1 MTKEGVVA
9 DQLKGFFAYASQ
21 PKEIGIT
28 IDSAIR
34 DLQRYSGQVQVS
46 AWPELDIPGRFIAAT
61 VLSGIDAGDFLVADI
76 TVLNFNVVYE
86 IGYAIGKGK
95 RVLIVRNEPYSAGS
109 ISKINELGI
118 FDTLGYKSYEN
129 SKGLQGYL
137 SAIRDISPVP
147 FSASLNKK
155 APVYLTQDKWKT
167 DGATKILSR
176 VRKARLAFRSFDPT
190 EQPRLS
196 ALDAIQQVSQSYG
209 VLVHLIS
216 NGVADHE
223 LSNFRGAFIAGLAQG
238 MGKVLSILQ
247 SGADPVPLDY
257 RDLVHSY
264 AHPDQ
269 IDDFISEFAG
279 MVYEEVQRSP
289 EKVSKKE
296 YTTLEKFDLGASSAE
311 NELRDLHNYYLPIDG
326 YRRAQRGEVRLVVG
340 RKGSG
345 KTALF
350 MQVRDRMRSG
360 RDNVVLDLKPD
371 GYRLIKFKDRVLKLL
386 ERGSFEHTITAFWDS
401 LLWLETCHKV
411 VEKDRD
417 SYLYKG
423 TEVIDNYRLL
433 ANEYQKFGYEAQG
446 DFAERMA
453 RLLGRIEND
462 YGQRFGGADSQML
475 STPQITELIY
485 NSDIRNL
492 QDKLLAYL
500 SCKKAVWI
508 LFDNI
513 DKGWS
518 SRGISE
524 DDLIIVKALVEAT
537 RKLERKIQRGG
548 VEAHTLMFI
557 RNDVFEILIDEMAD
571 RGKEPKALLDWTDSE
586 LLRQLIL
593 RRASYHS
600 EREID
605 SFEQLWSR
613 VCVSH
618 IRGEETSQYLIDR
631 SMMRPRYLIDLIN
644 HCRGMAITLGH
655 ERIDADDIDKGMNI
669 FSSDLIADLSHEIR
683 DVYPQGEDVL
693 YAFIGLDHE
702 LSDDELRL
710 ALIEAKV
717 PDSDSDHLIKILL
730 WYGFLGCLDD
740 SGEPKFIHDVAYN
753 PKLLDAYRKKRA
765 SNVKNFAISP
775 AFWPALGIK

>member
-1 MTKEGVVA
+1 MA
-9 DQLKGFFAYASQ
+9 DQLKGFFAYASLPQ
-21 PKEIGIT
+21 QVRTT
-28 IDSAIR
+28 IETSVS
-34 DLQRYSGQVQVS
+34 DLQRYSGQVDVTT
-46 AWPELDIPGRFIAAT
+46 WPELDIPGRFIAAT
-61 VLSGIDAGDFLVADI
+61 VLAGIDEGDFLVADI

-86 IGYAIGKGK
+86 VGYAIGKGK
-95 RVLIVRNEPYSAGS
+95 RVLIVRNEPYAADSK
-109 ISKINELGI
+109 SKIAELGI

-129 SKGLQGYL
+129 SKGLQQYL
-137 SAIRDISPVP
+137 SAIKESHPVP
-147 FSASLNKK
+147 IVAPLNKK
-155 APVYLTQDKWKT
+155 SPVYLTQDKWKT

-176 VRKARLAFRSFDPT
+176 VRKARLGFRSFDPS

-216 NGVADHE
+216 HGVADHE
-223 LSNFRGAFIAGLAQG
+223 ISNLRGAFIAGLAQG
-238 MGKVLSILQ
+238 MGKVVSILQ
-247 SGADPVPLDY
+247 SGVDPIPLDY
-257 RDLVHSY
+257 RDLVQSY

-269 IDDFISEFAG
+269 IDDFISDFAG
-279 MVYEEVQRSP
+279 RVYEEVQRAP
-289 EKVSKKE
+289 EANVRRDS
-296 YTTLEKFDLGASSAE
+296 TTLEKFDLGASSAE
-311 NELRDLHNYYLPIDG
+311 NELRDLHNYYLPTDG

-350 MQVRDRMRSG
+350 MQVRDRMRSE

-386 ERGSFEHTITAFWDS
+386 EKGSFEHTITAFWDS

-411 VEKDRD
+411 VERDRD
-417 SYLYKG
+417 SYLFRDG
-423 TEVIDNYRLL
+423 EAVASYRAL

-462 YGQRFGGADSQML
+462 YAQRFGDADARML
-475 STPQITELIY
+475 SNPQITELIY
-485 NSDIRNL
+485 NSDIRTL
-492 QDKLLAYL
+492 QDRLLNYL
-500 SCKKAVWI
+500 SSKKVVWI

-518 SRGISE
+518 SRGIND
-524 DDLIIVKALVEAT
+524 DDLIIVKSLVEAT
-537 RKLERKIQRGG
+537 RKLERRIQRGG
-548 VEAHTLMFI
+548 VDAHTLMFI

-593 RRASYHS
+593 RRAMYHS
-600 EREID
+600 EENVD
-605 SFEQLWSR
+605 SFESLWAQ

-631 SMMRPRYLIDLIN
+631 SLMRPRYLIDLIN

-655 ERIDADDIDKGMNI
+655 ERIDADDIDKGMAI

-683 DVYPQGEDVL
+683 DVYPQGEDLL
-693 YAFIGLDHE
+693 YAFIGLEFE

-710 ALIEAKV
+710 ALMDARL
-717 PDSDSDHLIKILL
+717 PDSDAEHLIKLLL

-740 SGEPKFIHDVAYN
+740 HGEPKFIHDVAYN
-753 PKLLDAYRKKRA
+753 PKLLDAYRRKKPGQA
-765 SNVKNFAISP
+765 KIFVISP
-775 AFWPALGIK
+775 AFWPALGIKL

>member
-1 MTKEGVVA
+1 M
-9 DQLKGFFAYASQ
+9 DQLKGFFAYASV
-21 PKEIGIT
+21 PKQIGET
-28 IDSAIR
+28 IEAAVR
-34 DLQRYSGQVQVS
+34 DLKRYSGQLDITI
-46 AWPELDIPGRFIAAT
+46 WPELDIPGRFIAET
-61 VLSGIDAGDFLVADI
+61 VLSGIDQGDFLIADI
-76 TVLNFNVVYE
+76 TVLNFNVIYE
-86 IGYAIGKGK
+86 VGYAIGKGK
-95 RVLIVRNEPYSAGS
+95 RVLIVRNEPYSQGVSA
-109 ISKINELGI
+109 KINELGI

-129 SKGLQGYL
+129 SKGLQQYL
-137 SAIRDISPVP
+137 SAVKSVVP
-147 FSASLNKK
+147 THITSQLNKK
-155 APVYLTQDKWKT
+155 SPVYLTQDKWKT

-176 VRKARLAFRSFDPT
+176 VRKARLGFRSFDPT

-209 VLVHLIS
+209 ILVHLIS
-216 NGVADHE
+216 HGVADHE
-223 LSNFRGAFIAGLAQG
+223 ISNLRSAFIAGLAQG
-238 MGKVLSILQ
+238 MGKVLYILQ

-257 RDLVHSY
+257 RDLVQSY

-269 IDDFISEFAG
+269 IDDFISDFAG
-279 MVYEEVQRSP
+279 RVYEEVQRAP
-289 EKVSKKE
+289 ENDVKRE
-296 YTTLEKFDLGASSAE
+296 FTTLEKFDLGASSAE
-311 NELRDLHNYYLPIDG
+311 NELRDLHNYYLPTDG

-350 MQVRDRMRSG
+350 MQVRDRMRSE

-423 TEVIDNYRLL
+423 ADAMESYRAL
-433 ANEYQKFGYEAQG
+433 ASEYQKFGYEAQG

-462 YGQRFGGADSQML
+462 YAQKFGAAPSNML
-475 STPQITELIY
+475 SSPQITELIY
-485 NSDIRNL
+485 NSDIRSL
-492 QDKLLAYL
+492 QDKLLSYL
-500 SCKKAVWI
+500 SSKKAVWI

-518 SRGISE
+518 SRGINE
-524 DDLIIVKALVEAT
+524 DDLIIVKSLVEAT
-537 RKLERKIQRGG
+537 RKLERRIQRGG
-548 VEAHTLMFI
+548 IDAHTLMFI

-593 RRASYHS
+593 RRAIYHS
-600 EREID
+600 EKDINV
-605 SFEQLWSR
+605 FEELWSQ

-631 SMMRPRYLIDLIN
+631 SLMRPRYLIDLIN

-655 ERIDADDIDKGMNI
+655 EKIESDDIDKGMNI
-669 FSSDLIADLSHEIR
+669 FSADLIADLSHEIR
-683 DVYPQGEDVL
+683 DVYPAGEDML
-693 YAFIGLDHE
+693 YAFIGMEYE
-702 LSDDELRL
+702 LSDDELRI
-710 ALIEAKV
+710 ALMEAKV
-717 PDSDSDHLIKILL
+717 PDVDAEHLIKLLL

-740 SGEPKFIHDVAYN
+740 QGEPKFIHDVAYN
-753 PKLLDAYRKKRA
+753 PKLLEAYRKRRPSQAK
-765 SNVKNFAISP
+765 SFVISP
-775 AFWPALGIK
+775 AFWPALGIKI

>member
-1 MTKEGVVA
+1 MA

-21 PKEIGIT
+21 PKEIGVT
-28 IDSAIR
+28 IDSAIH
-34 DLQRYSGQVQVS
+34 DLHRYSGQVQVS
-46 AWPELDIPGRFIAAT
+46 AWPELDIPGRFIAET

-86 IGYAIGKGK
+86 IGYAIGKSK

-109 ISKINELGI
+109 ASKINELGI

-129 SKGLQGYL
+129 YKGLQTYL
-137 SAIRDISPVP
+137 SAIRDVSPVP
-147 FSASLNKK
+147 LSAELNKR

-223 LSNFRGAFIAGLAQG
+223 LSNLRGAFIAGLAQG

-257 RDLVHSY
+257 RDLIHSY

-350 MQVRDRMRSG
+350 MQVRDRMRSV

-417 SYLYKG
+417 SYLYKDA
-423 TEVIDNYRLL
+423 EAINNYRSL
-433 ANEYQKFGYEAQG
+433 ASEYQKFGYEAQG

-485 NSDIRNL
+485 SSDIRNL

-518 SRGISE
+518 SRGISD

-605 SFEQLWSR
+605 SFEQLWSQ

-655 ERIDADDIDKGMNI
+655 ERIDADDIGKGMNI

-710 ALIEAKV
+710 ALMEAKV

-753 PKLLDAYRKKRA
+753 PKLLDAHRKKRS
-765 SNVKNFAISP
+765 SNVKSFAISP

>member
-1 MTKEGVVA
+1 MA
-9 DQLKGFFAYASQ
+9 DQLKGFFAYSSA
-21 PKEIGIT
+21 PKEIGAT
-28 IDSAIR
+28 IQSALH
-34 DLQRYSGQVQVS
+34 DLHRYSGQVEITG
-46 AWPELDIPGRFIAAT
+46 WPELDIPGRFIAAT
-61 VLSGIDAGDFLVADI
+61 VLSGIEMGDFLVADI

-95 RVLIVRNEPYSAGS
+95 RVLVVRNEPYSAS
-109 ISKINELGI
+109 TASKINELGI
-118 FDTLGYKSYEN
+118 FDTLGYRSYVN
-129 SKGLQGYL
+129 SKELQEYL
-137 SAIRDISPVP
+137 SGIREISPISISFV
-147 FSASLNKK
+147 LNKK
-155 APVYLTQDKWKT
+155 SPVYLTQDKWKT
-167 DGATKILSR
+167 DGATRILSR

-196 ALDAIQQVSQSYG
+196 ALDAMQQVAQSYG

-223 LSNFRGAFIAGLAQG
+223 ISNLRGAFIAGLAQG
-238 MGKVLSILQ
+238 MGKVVSILQ
-247 SGADPVPLDY
+247 SGTDPVPLDY
-257 RDLVHSY
+257 RDLVQSY
-264 AHPDQ
+264 AHPEL
-269 IDDFISEFAG
+269 IDDFISDFAG
-279 MVYEEVQRSP
+279 RVYEEVQRSP
-289 EKVSKKE
+289 DEIQRRE
-296 YTTLEKFDLGASSAE
+296 FTTLEKFDLGASSAE

-350 MQVRDRMRSG
+350 MQVRDRMRSS

-386 ERGSFEHTITAFWDS
+386 EKGSFEHTITAFWDS

-411 VEKDRD
+411 VERDRD
-417 SYLYKG
+417 SYLYRDE
-423 TEVIDNYRLL
+423 EVVDAYRVL
-433 ANEYQKFGYEAQG
+433 ASEYQKFGYEAQG

-462 YGQRFGGADSQML
+462 YAQKFGGIDSQML

-485 NSDIRNL
+485 SSDIKNL
-492 QDKLLAYL
+492 QDKLLSYL
-500 SCKKAVWI
+500 SFKKAVWI

-518 SRGISE
+518 SRGINE
-524 DDLIIVKALVEAT
+524 DDLIIVKSLVEAT
-537 RKLERKIQRGG
+537 RKLERRIQRGG
-548 VEAHTLMFI
+548 IDAHTLMFI

-600 EREID
+600 ESEID
-605 SFEQLWSR
+605 SFDSLWAQ

-644 HCRGMAITLGH
+644 HCRGMAITLGR
-655 ERIDADDIDKGMNI
+655 ERIDVDDIDKGMSI

-683 DVYPQGEDVL
+683 DVYPQGEDIL
-693 YAFIGLDHE
+693 YSFIGLDHE
-702 LSDDELRL
+702 LSDDELRV
-710 ALIEAKV
+710 ALKDAEV
-717 PDSDSDHLIKILL
+717 PDCDEDHLIKILL

-753 PKLLDAYRKKRA
+753 PKLLDAYKNRRA
-765 SNVKNFAISP
+765 RHAKSFVISP